1 MDMTPQDTLRTRLSF
16 FETRLGHTTGPLAL
30 HPRSFC
36 GAGDA
41 SPPGVHG
48 RSATNYSAVCSG
60 SVPRPVTWLSRCHWM
75 FNIFLRKNGEHPHPR
90 LPKVRILDVAVK
102 CEISGRASLNPLTT
116 GERMNTTPL
125 FSEHTLLK
133 ATWKP
138 LMTDD

>member
-1 MDMTPQDTLRTRLSF
+1 
-16 FETRLGHTTGPLAL
+16 
-30 HPRSFC
+30 
-36 GAGDA
+36 
-41 SPPGVHG
+41 
-48 RSATNYSAVCSG
+48 
-60 SVPRPVTWLSRCHWM
+60 M
-75 FNIFLRKNGEHPHPR
+75 FNIFLRKNGEHREHPHPR